1 MTPHCSPRWPTL
13 HFPVNEFN
21 GLRFDLH
28 ELLHVIAGGWQCSS
42 CACRRT
48 TDSFGVSFL
57 KFTQRLILRS
67 QVLFLF
73 LLCVLFCST
82 PPGWFSFS
90 SWIFCARKRKP
101 FPTYTVKKSRQFA
114 PHYSYPRHRSC
125 TTGFIWRL
133 GLYEMPKMEFW
144 HNLENK
150 ATIKWILVWVFPDI
164 SVD

>member
-73 LLCVLFCST
+73 LLCVLFCS
-82 PPGWFSFS
+82 PPPQDDSHSHREFFVLEKESRSLPTQWKNLGSLHLIIVTQDTGHVQLVSFEGWACMKCQKWNFDTI
-90 SWIFCARKRKP
+90 WK
-101 FPTYTVKKSRQFA
+101 TRQ
-114 PHYSYPRHRSC
+114 
-125 TTGFIWRL
+125 L
-133 GLYEMPKMEFW
+133 
-144 HNLENK
+144 
-150 ATIKWILVWVFPDI
+150 
-164 SVD
+164 